1 MPAPRKSS
9 TKTTPDARPS
19 RTPGAEGR
27 TSAATREA
35 KQDPLNILTVAPEA
49 APFAKTGGLADV
61 AGALP
66 LALSRLGHSVTVV
79 LPRYRGVEAGEDA
92 GSIEL
97 RLGGRAFPVRYG
109 RVQAGE
115 RVTFAFV
122 DVPELFDREAL
133 YGIGSDDYPDN

>member
-79 LPRYRGVEAGEDA
+79 LPQYRGIENKRENDRQENDGQEIDA
-92 GSIEL
+92 
-97 RLGGRAFPVRYG
+97 V
-109 RVQAGE
+109 
-115 RVTFAFV
+115 
-122 DVPELFDREAL
+122 
-133 YGIGSDDYPDN
+133 